1 MKTEITDKI
10 ISPDSFF
17 IEKMQMSEI
26 REVAY
31 ILTDAF
37 ETNPAYSIIF
47 EKAKNP
53 KDGLLWLFK
62 ANLFLL
68 NRRQTLTNV
77 IKEKHSKR
85 LIGTYTLI
93 PPAGARK
100 TINDYPQIGIP
111 QFILKFGFYTLY
123 KMLSL
128 DSYNKKILD
137 ESMKTAEYYYLL
149 MFRR

>member
-1 MKTEITDKI
+1 MKEKKITDKI

-26 REVAY
+26 REVAD

-47 EKAKNP
+47 DKANNP

-68 NRRQTLTNV
+68 NRRQILKNV
-77 IKEKHSKR
+77 IKEKHSKS

-93 PPAGARK
+93 PPMGAKK
-100 TINDYPQIGIP
+100 TITDHLQIGLP
-111 QFILKFGFYTLY
+111 QFILKFGFHTLY
-123 KMLSL
+123 KMLGL

-137 ESMKTAEYYYLL
+137 ESMKTAKY
-149 MFRR
+149 